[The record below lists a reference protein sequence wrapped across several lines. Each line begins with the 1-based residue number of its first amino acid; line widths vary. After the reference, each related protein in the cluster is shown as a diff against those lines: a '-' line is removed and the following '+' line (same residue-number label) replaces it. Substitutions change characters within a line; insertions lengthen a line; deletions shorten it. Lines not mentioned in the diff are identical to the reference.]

1 MSKTLLH
8 HTLTNNIFDIF
19 VDFLIFI
26 HFHFMKIHRL
36 LSFADRIYFDKIL
49 VSEYKIVKDIKNA
62 IFFFFRMG
70 KSRGEI
76 QRDYRE
82 RKKKQDPNYL
92 EKERKRAAANR
103 VPAALLSKKNN

>member
-36 LSFADRIYFDKIL
+36 LSFADKNIFRQ
-49 VSEYKIVKDIKNA
+49 DIG
-62 IFFFFRMG
+62 IG
-70 KSRGEI
+70 I
-76 QRDYRE
+76 
-82 RKKKQDPNYL
+82 
-92 EKERKRAAANR
+92 
-103 VPAALLSKKNN
+103 